1 MSVARSFSEKFQL
14 NVIEGDTKIQKEK
27 PLFQLLGNRID
38 FRNWYTLTIDGA
50 DAKDLDDAISLAIS
64 PDGMMILGVHI
75 ADVAEYVREGTGLD
89 REAYARATSVYTP
102 GKVIPMLPEKISNDL
117 CSLHPGS
124 AKLTLSCLMRISPK
138 GEVLETEIVEG
149 IIESQKK

>member
-1 MSVARSFSEKFQL
+1 MVRSFSERFQL
-14 NVIEGDTKIQKEK
+14 DAIGYEVKMQKEK
-27 PLFQLLGNRID
+27 PLVQLLGNRMD

-50 DAKDLDDAISLAIS
+50 DAKDLDDAISLARS
-64 PDGMMILGVHI
+64 PDGTMLLGVHI

-124 AKLTLSCLMRISPK
+124 AKLTLSCLMRINPK